1 MDDNANCAAKAQR
14 VVTKLKIDKEFKM
27 DTVFLL
33 VLLRYN

>member
-1 MDDNANCAAKAQR
+1 MDDNANCAAKVQR

>member
-1 MDDNANCAAKAQR
+1 MDDNTNCAAKVQWI
-14 VVTKLKIDKEFKM
+14 VTKLKIDKEFKM